1 MTADRTPL
9 ARRALR
15 WLRALG
21 IVVAAFAFLVFLA
34 WWGVPHLVRHQLETA
49 GSERLGRAVTAGRI
63 DFRPWRLELRMRD
76 LAVAG
81 PTPQAP
87 PQLQIDAVRLRLAWS
102 SVRYLAPVVRTLR
115 IEQPRLRIAHKG
127 QGGFDIDDILARLD
141 RAPRDPAAAP
151 VRFSLHDLELRGG
164 EVDFDD
170 RGRTH
175 AVRDL
180 GLRLPLLSSLAAQR
194 ETAAEPHLAFTLD
207 GSRFDSSAQ
216 ATPFASTREGEATLR
231 FEGLDL
237 APYLTYLPAG
247 LPVRL
252 ARGTLDAEVHA
263 SFRQAETP
271 TPAHLDI
278 RGRLTAHGPALQDA
292 DGQEVLRAERLEVEV
307 TQLRPFA
314 REVSIG
320 QVTLQAP
327 HATVHRRSDGRIAG
341 GGTPAA
347 AAAPAAA
354 ADGKGGPTTPAAPAA
369 PNAAAARTAAAPWTV
384 ALSRLTIANGRVD
397 WHDAT
402 TEPAAA
408 LALTGLA
415 LDLQGAAWPVKQPAR
430 LAASAE
436 ATGTTAGLKGAPAE
450 GPATGTRLSVQGTVA
465 PAAVALDIDS
475 GALPLAWAAPYLK
488 GVLAPT
494 VAGTLTT
501 RAAVQWSPVGT
512 VVEAKT
518 LRVADLALA
527 GRAGGEALAGVRR
540 LTLDGARLD
549 TARRSVSLPQV
560 GISAPQ
566 LRLARDARG
575 RWMFE
580 DWRVAAAA
588 GQVGS
593 AAAEKDARAAGGA
606 PPAPAAAAAAPW
618 SVAIGQLALDEGALQ
633 FRDASRTPVVAVD
646 VSELQLGTGRLQ
658 WPLPTGNAPV
668 TVDLSARI
676 GEAQETAPAGRGR
689 GTAAADGRTRFRGT
703 VAPSPLAVAGRLEAR
718 RVPLQAFEPYFD
730 DLLNVQVAR
739 AEVGYTGE
747 VKFATAPAGAQW
759 QLDGDGTVEN
769 VRILSAAPDAP
780 ATAPVSEAR
789 LATAAPSRRGG
800 ALSVGAFSRGATS
813 LLGWGNLELR
823 GLSVASAPGS
833 ALRAS
838 VNDTVWS
845 DFFARIA
852 IDPNGRSN
860 LRDLVKK
867 PAADAP
873 EKIAEGLDAAPATA
887 PKDAKKPAPV
897 VRVGPVRFVNGRVLF
912 SDRFIKPSYEASLSE
927 LTGQLGGFTSAP
939 AAAADGA
946 NAGPAMADLSLRGK
960 VEGTASLEVKGKLNP
975 LVQPL
980 ALDIEGKVRD
990 LELPPLSPYAIKY
1003 VGHGIERGKLDVDVA
1018 YKVQPDGLLTATN
1031 ALVLRQLV
1039 FGEQQGDA
1047 KTSLPVKLATA
1058 LLADRNGV
1066 IDLDVPIQG
1075 SLNDPQFSLAPV
1087 IGKALDNLLARAITS
1102 PFSLLANA
1110 LGGNASEA
1118 ATVSFAP
1125 GSAEIAGAA
1134 EASLAKVA
1142 QALVERPA
1150 LRMTVVGMAHRETE
1164 ADGLRR
1170 ERLDQL
1176 LRIEKRRSLPADAP
1190 ADAPRPALAEV
1201 QVAPQERP
1209 ALLASLYDRTDMPKP
1224 RNAIGLAR
1232 TLPADAMEKLL
1243 MEQIDVTDDTVQSLA
1258 VRRGTAVRDYLAA
1271 HGVATDRL
1279 FVGAARR
1286 VSDADARAGWT
1297 PHAELDLSAR

>member
-1 MTADRTPL
+1 MNAGRLP
-9 ARRALR
+9 RVQRAHR
-15 WLRALG
+15 YLRA
-21 IVVAAFAFLVFLA
+21 AAILLAALVFLFCVA
-34 WWGVPHLVRHQLETA
+34 WWGVPHLVRHQLETQA
-49 GSERLGRAVTAGRI
+49 SERLGRAVTAGRI
-63 DFRPWRLELRMRD
+63 DFRPWRLELRMHD

-81 PTPQAP
+81 PAPGAP
-87 PQLQIDAVRLRLAWS
+87 PQLTVDAVRLRLAWS
-102 SVRYLAPVVRTLR
+102 SVRYLAPVVRTLQ
-115 IEQPRLRIAHKG
+115 IEQPRLRIAHRG

-141 RAPRDPAAAP
+141 SVPRDPAAAP

-170 RGRTH
+170 RGRAH

-180 GLRLPLLSSLAAQR
+180 SLRLPLLSSLAAQR

-207 GSRFDSSAQ
+207 GSRFDTSAQ
-216 ATPFASTREGEATLR
+216 ATPFASIREGEATLR

-237 APYLTYLPAG
+237 APYLSYWPAG

-263 SFRQAETP
+263 AFRQAETP
-271 TPAHLDI
+271 TPANLEI
-278 RGRLTAHGPALQDA
+278 RGRLTAHGPALLDA
-292 DGQEVLRAERLEVEV
+292 EGREVLQAERLELEV

-314 REVSIG
+314 REAAIG

-327 HATVHRRSDGRIAG
+327 HATVRRGSDGRIGGAG
-341 GGTPAA
+341 PPATAAPPRAAPAA
-347 AAAPAAA
+347 PAAAPAAPGKATSAQA
-354 ADGKGGPTTPAAPAA
+354 AASGAAPAKMV
-369 PNAAAARTAAAPWTV
+369 PPPWTV
-384 ALSRLTIANGRVD
+384 AVSHFKIVQGRVD
-397 WHDAT
+397 WQDAT
-402 TEPAAA
+402 TDPAAA

-430 LAASAE
+430 LTASADVS
-436 ATGTTAGLKGAPAE
+436 GTPADRKAAAGEGAAARP
-450 GPATGTRLSVQGTVA
+450 RLSVRGTVA
-465 PAAVALDIDS
+465 PEAVALDIDT
-475 GALPLAWAAPYLK
+475 GTLPLAWAAPYLK

-494 VAGTLTT
+494 LAGTLSAQ
-501 RAAVQWSPVGT
+501 AALQWSPTGT
-512 VVEAKT
+512 VVEAKN
-518 LRVADLALA
+518 LRIADLALT
-527 GRAGGEALAGVRR
+527 GRTGEALAGVRG
-540 LTLDGARLD
+540 LTLDGARVD

-560 GISAPQ
+560 GIAAPQ

-580 DWRVAAAA
+580 DWRSPASAGPAAR
-588 GQVGS
+588 
-593 AAAEKDARAAGGA
+593 DTGGA
-606 PPAPAAAAAAPW
+606 APAPTAVAAPW
-618 SVAIGQLALDEGALQ
+618 SVAIGQLTLGDGTLQ
-633 FRDASRTPVVAVD
+633 FRDAGRTPAVAVD

-658 WPLPTGNAPV
+658 WPLPVGEAPV
-668 TVDLSARI
+668 AVDLSARI
-676 GEAQETAPAGRGR
+676 GEAQENAPAGRGR
-689 GTAAADGRTRFRGT
+689 GTAAADGRSRFRGT

-718 RVPLQAFEPYFD
+718 RVPLQAFESYFD

-739 AEVGYTGE
+739 AEVGYTGD
-747 VKFATAPAGAQW
+747 VKFASTPTGAQW
-759 QLDGDGTVEN
+759 QLDGDGTIEN

-789 LATAAPSRRGG
+789 VATAAPSRRGG

-867 PAADAP
+867 PASDAP
-873 EKIAEGLDAAPATA
+873 EKIAGSRDAAPAA
-887 PKDAKKPAPV
+887 ASKDSQNPSPV
-897 VRVGPVRFVNGRVLF
+897 VRVGPVKFVNGRVLF
-912 SDRFIKPSYEASLSE
+912 SDRFIQPSYEANLSE

-946 NAGPAMADLSLRGK
+946 NAVPAMADLTLRGK

-1003 VGHGIERGKLDVDVA
+1003 VGYGIERGKLDVDVA
-1018 YKVQPDGLLTATN
+1018 YKVQPSGLLTATN
-1031 ALVLRQLV
+1031 SLVLRQLV

-1058 LLADRNGV
+1058 LLADRHGV
-1066 IDLDVPIQG
+1066 IDLDLPIQG

-1087 IGKALDNLLARAITS
+1087 IGKALVNLLARAITS
-1102 PFSLLANA
+1102 PFSLLTNA

-1118 ATVSFAP
+1118 ATVTFAP
-1125 GSAEIAGAA
+1125 GSAAIAGAA

-1176 LRIEKRRSLPADAP
+1176 LRIEKRRSLPADTQ
-1190 ADAPRPALAEV
+1190 ADIPRPAVAEV
-1201 QVAPQERP
+1201 QVAPGERP

-1232 TLPADAMEKLL
+1232 SLPADEMEKLL
-1243 MEQIDVTDDTVQSLA
+1243 LEQIDVTDDTVQSLA

-1286 VSDADARAGWT
+1286 VSDADARTGWT

>member
-1 MTADRTPL
+1 MTADRIPP
-9 ARRALR
+9 AHRALR
-15 WLRALG
+15 YLRAFG
-21 IVVAAFAFLVFLA
+21 ILLSAFALLVVLA
-34 WWGVPHLVRHQLETA
+34 WWGVPHLLRHQLEHRA
-49 GSERLGRAVTAGRI
+49 SERLGRAVTAGRI
-63 DFRPWRLELRMRD
+63 DFRPWRLELRMHD

-81 PTPQAP
+81 AAPGVTPQ
-87 PQLQIDAVRLRLAWS
+87 LRIDGVRLRLAWS

-127 QGGFDIDDILARLD
+127 EGGFDIDDILARLE
-141 RAPRDPAAAP
+141 RAPRDPAAPP
-151 VRFSLHDLELRGG
+151 VRFSLHDLDLRGG
-164 EVDFDD
+164 EIDFDD
-170 RGRTH
+170 RGRAH
-175 AVRDL
+175 AVREL
-180 GLRLPLLSSLAAQR
+180 SLRLPLLSSLAAQR
-194 ETAAEPHLAFTLD
+194 ETAAEPRLAFTLD

-237 APYLTYLPAG
+237 APYLSYWPAG

-252 ARGTLDAEVHA
+252 AGGTLDAELHA
-263 SFRQAETP
+263 SFRQAEAP
-271 TPAHLDI
+271 TPANLEI
-278 RGRLTAHGPALQDA
+278 RGQLTAHRPVLQDA
-292 DGQEVLRAERLEVEV
+292 DGQEVLRVERLAVEV
-307 TQLRPFA
+307 ARLRPFA
-314 REVSIG
+314 REVAIG
-320 QVTLQAP
+320 QVTLQALQ
-327 HATVHRRSDGRIAG
+327 ATLRCGSDGRIAG
-341 GGTPAA
+341 TGRAATATASAADRRTAPAQAATPAA
-347 AAAPAAA
+347 SI
-354 ADGKGGPTTPAAPAA
+354 G
-369 PNAAAARTAAAPWTV
+369 RTAPPPWTATV
-384 ALSRLTIANGRVD
+384 SHFRIAQGRID

-402 TEPAAA
+402 TDPAAA

-415 LDLQGAAWPVKQPAR
+415 LDLQGAAWPMKQPAR
-430 LAASAE
+430 LTASAD
-436 ATGTTAGLKGAPAE
+436 ATGIASGRTTGAGE
-450 GPATGTRLSVQGTVA
+450 GTASVARLSVHGTLT
-465 PAAVALDIDS
+465 PDAVALDIDS
-475 GALPLAWAAPYLK
+475 GAIPLAWAAPYLS

-494 VAGTLTT
+494 VAGTVTT
-501 RAAVQWSPVGT
+501 RAALQWSPAGT
-512 VVEAKT
+512 VVEAKN
-518 LRVADLALA
+518 LRIADLALV
-527 GRAGGEALAGVRR
+527 GRAGEGLAGVRR
-540 LTLDGARLD
+540 LTLDGARID

-560 GISAPQ
+560 GMSAPR

-575 RWMFE
+575 HWMFE
-580 DWRVAAAA
+580 DWRVAADTGRAGTPAGDPAGVEKEVRGTGAA
-588 GQVGS
+588 ASSS
-593 AAAEKDARAAGGA
+593 AASAT
-606 PPAPAAAAAAPW
+606 PW
-618 SVAIGQLALDEGALQ
+618 SVAVGQLALDEGALQ
-633 FRDASRTPVVAVD
+633 FRDAGRSPSVAVD
-646 VSELQLGTGRLQ
+646 VSELQLGTGRLR
-658 WPLPTGNAPV
+658 WPLVPGEAPV
-668 TVDLSARI
+668 AVDLSARI
-676 GEAQETAPAGRGR
+676 GEAQETAPADRGR

-703 VAPSPLAVAGRLEAR
+703 VAPSPLVVAGRLEAR

-747 VKFATAPAGAQW
+747 VKFAATPPGAQW

-780 ATAPVSEAR
+780 ATAPVSQAR
-789 LATAAPSRRGG
+789 VATAAPSRRGG

-823 GLSVASAPGS
+823 GLSVASVPGS
-833 ALRAS
+833 ALRVS

-852 IDPNGRSN
+852 IDPDGRSN
-860 LRDLVKK
+860 LLDLVKK

-873 EKIAEGLDAAPATA
+873 EKIAGGRDTAPATA
-887 PKDAKKPAPV
+887 PKDAQKPAPV

-912 SDRFIKPSYEASLSE
+912 SDRFIRPSYEANLSE

-939 AAAADGA
+939 AAAAEG
-946 NAGPAMADLSLRGK
+946 AGPAMADLGLRGK
-960 VEGTASLEVKGKLNP
+960 VEGTASLEVRGKLNP

-980 ALDIEGKVRD
+980 VLDIEGKVRD

-1066 IDLDVPIQG
+1066 IDLDLPIQG

-1087 IGKALDNLLARAITS
+1087 IGKALVNLVARAITS
-1102 PFSLLANA
+1102 PFSLLSNA

-1118 ATVSFAP
+1118 ATVTFAP

-1176 LRIEKRRSLPADAP
+1176 LRIEKRRSLPADAQG
-1190 ADAPRPALAEV
+1190 DAPRPALAEM

-1232 TLPADAMEKLL
+1232 TLPAGEMEKLL
-1243 MEQIDVTDDTVQSLA
+1243 MEQIDVTDDTVRSLA

-1271 HGVATDRL
+1271 HGVAGDRL

>member
-1 MTADRTPL
+1 MTADRIPPKQ
-9 ARRALR
+9 RALR
-15 WLRALG
+15 YLRAFG
-21 IVVAAFAFLVFLA
+21 ILLAAFAFLVVLA
-34 WWGVPHLVRHQLETA
+34 WWGVPHLVRHQLA
-49 GSERLGRAVTAGRI
+49 HQASERLGRAVTAGRI
-63 DFRPWRLELRMRD
+63 DFRPWRLELRMHD

-81 PTPQAP
+81 AVPGAP

-127 QGGFDIDDILARLD
+127 EGGFDIDDILARLE
-141 RAPRDPAAAP
+141 RTPRDPAAAP

-164 EVDFDD
+164 EIDLDD
-170 RGRTH
+170 RGRAH

-194 ETAAEPHLAFTLD
+194 ETAVEPHLAFTLD

-237 APYLTYLPAG
+237 APYLSYWPTG

-252 ARGTLDAEVHA
+252 AGGTLDAEVHA
-263 SFRQAETP
+263 SFRQAEAP
-271 TPAHLDI
+271 TPANLEI
-278 RGRLTAHGPALQDA
+278 RGQFTAHRPVLQDA
-292 DGQEVLRAERLEVEV
+292 GGQEVLRAERLAVEV
-307 TQLRPFA
+307 AHLRPFA
-314 REVSIG
+314 REAAIG

-327 HATVHRRSDGRIAG
+327 HATVRRGRDGRIAG
-341 GGTPAA
+341 TGRPAVA
-347 AAAPAAA
+347 TAPA
-354 ADGKGGPTTPAAPAA
+354 ADGKTAPAQAAAPV
-369 PNAAAARTAAAPWTV
+369 AAAATKAPPPWTV
-384 ALSRLTIANGRVD
+384 TVSHFKIVQGQVD
-397 WHDAT
+397 WQDDT
-402 TEPAAA
+402 TDPAAA
-408 LALTGLA
+408 LALGGLA
-415 LDLQGAAWPVKQPAR
+415 LDLQGAAWPVRQPAR
-430 LAASAE
+430 LSASAE
-436 ATGTTAGLKGAPAE
+436 VTSPAAGRRNGAGEGAATTAHLAV
-450 GPATGTRLSVQGTVA
+450 RGTVA
-465 PAAVALDIDS
+465 PDAVALDIDS

-494 VAGTLTT
+494 LAGTLATQ
-501 RAAVQWSPVGT
+501 AVLQWSPAGT
-512 VVEAKT
+512 VVEAKS
-518 LRVADLALA
+518 LRLADLALA
-527 GRAGGEALAGVRR
+527 GRTGESLAGVRR
-540 LTLDGARLD
+540 LTLDGARID

-580 DWRVAAAA
+580 DWRVAPDAARA
-588 GQVGS
+588 GTPAGGPDG
-593 AAAEKDARAAGGA
+593 AEKEARGSSGPAT
-606 PPAPAAAAAAPW
+606 PAPAFAGAMPW
-618 SVAIGQLALDEGALQ
+618 SVAVGQLALDEGALQ
-633 FRDASRTPVVAVD
+633 FRDASRSPAVAVD

-658 WPLPTGNAPV
+658 WPLVPGEAPV
-668 TVDLSARI
+668 AVDLSARI

-718 RVPLQAFEPYFD
+718 RVPLQAFESYFD

-739 AEVGYTGE
+739 AEVGYTGD
-747 VKFATAPAGAQW
+747 VKFAATPAGAQW

-789 LATAAPSRRGG
+789 VATVAPSRRGG

-823 GLSVASAPGS
+823 GLSVAVAPGS

-860 LRDLVKK
+860 LRDLVRK
-867 PAADAP
+867 PAPDAP
-873 EKIAEGLDAAPATA
+873 EKIAGGRDAAPTTA
-887 PKDAKKPAPV
+887 PKDPQKPAPV

-912 SDRFIKPSYEASLSE
+912 SDRFIQPSYEANLSE

-946 NAGPAMADLSLRGK
+946 GAGPAMADLSLRGK

-1066 IDLDVPIQG
+1066 IDLDLPIQG

-1087 IGKALDNLLARAITS
+1087 IGKALVNLVARAITS
-1102 PFSLLANA
+1102 PFSLLSNA

-1170 ERLDQL
+1170 ERLEQL
-1176 LRIEKRRSLPADAP
+1176 LRIEKRRSLPADARG
-1190 ADAPRPALAEV
+1190 DTPRPALAEV
-1201 QVAPQERP
+1201 QVAPQERA

-1232 TLPADAMEKLL
+1232 TLPADEMEKLL